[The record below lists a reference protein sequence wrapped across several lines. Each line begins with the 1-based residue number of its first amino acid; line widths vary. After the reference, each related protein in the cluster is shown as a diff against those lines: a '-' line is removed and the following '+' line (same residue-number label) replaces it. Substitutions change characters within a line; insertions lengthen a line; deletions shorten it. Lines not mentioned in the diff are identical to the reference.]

1 MKRKKLLALGVSVS
15 LALML
20 VALLFA
26 VACPSPEPAPEKTL
40 QIGALMSLSGW
51 FVVNDLGG
59 WQAIQMSAEMI
70 NDQGGLTVNGQKY
83 NIEMIVEDCK
93 STMDG
98 VTAAAN
104 RLIFDKGVQF
114 IIGPSAFFTSAATP
128 VTEPAKV
135 IVVPTW
141 NCNTPGELD
150 ASTNY
155 VFAVDGNVPAV
166 IAATKFLRQ
175 AYPDAK
181 NIALI
186 VPDDGTGPFVEPI
199 VRELLATEGINI
211 VGDTI
216 VYPNEME
223 DFSPIVAKIN
233 FLEGI
238 DVIYQLV
245 GVNPHVAAIAKG
257 LRGGGNNLPYVTGL
271 PTPVIEIALIAGM
284 EAAEGV
290 SSVCAAEGDPGNT
303 PLMNELFNREK
314 AKYGEDYIG
323 RVAGANS
330 LFILAEV
337 IEAAQSLDPTVVK
350 EKWESMDEIETIYG
364 MGTVC
369 GDKTFGINHH
379 FVAHPQPIHR
389 IQGGKVV
396 PSGWIDVGTIP

>member
-1 MKRKKLLALGVSVS
+1 VKKTVFILAILLIVAV
-15 LALML
+15 LAM
-20 VALLFA
+20 AG
-26 VACPSPEPAPEKTL
+26 CPKPAPATEKTL
-40 QIGALMSLSGW
+40 KIGALMSLTGW

-59 WQAIQMSAEMI
+59 WQAIQTAAEMI
-70 NDQGGLTVNGQKY
+70 NDQGGVTVDGQKY
-83 NIEMIVEDCK
+83 NIEVVVEDCK

-104 RLIFDKGVQF
+104 KLVYDEGIKF

-128 VTEPAKV
+128 VTESAKV
-135 IVVPTW
+135 ITVPTW

-150 ASTNY
+150 SSTQY
-155 VFAVDGNVPAV
+155 VFAVDGNIPAD
-166 IAATKFLRQ
+166 IAATKFIRQ
-175 AYPDAK
+175 TYPDAK
-181 NIALI
+181 KVALI

-199 VRELLATEGINI
+199 VRELLASEGITI

-216 VYPNEME
+216 MYPNEME
-223 DFSPIVAKIN
+223 DFSSVVAQIN
-233 FLEGI
+233 QLEDI

-257 LRGGGNNLPYVTGL
+257 LRGSGNHLPYVTGL
-271 PTPVIEIALIAGM
+271 PTPVIEIALISGM

-290 SSVCAAEGDPGNT
+290 SSVCSSDDDPDNT
-303 PLMNELFNREK
+303 ALMNELFSREK

-330 LFILAEV
+330 LFILTQV

-350 EKWESMDEIETIYG
+350 EKWESMDKVETMYG

-379 FVAHPQPIHR
+379 FVAHPQPITR
-389 IQGGKVV
+389 IQGGKVI
-396 PSGWIDVGTIP
+396 PAGWIDVGTIP

>member
-1 MKRKKLLALGVSVS
+1 VKKTVFILTILLIVAV
-15 LALML
+15 L
-20 VALLFA
+20 VMAG
-26 VACPSPEPAPEKTL
+26 CPKPAPATEKTL
-40 QIGALMSLSGW
+40 KVGALMSLSGW

-59 WQAIQMSAEMI
+59 WQAIQTAAEMI
-70 NDQGGLTVNGQKY
+70 NDQGGITINGQKY
-83 NIEMIVEDCK
+83 NIEVVVEDCK

-104 RLIFDKGVQF
+104 KLVYEQGVKF
-114 IIGPSAFFTSAATP
+114 IVGPSAFFTSAATP
-128 VTEPAKV
+128 VTEPAK
-135 IVVPTW
+135 IITVPTW

-150 ASTNY
+150 ASTQY
-155 VFAVDGNVPAV
+155 IFAVDGNVPADM
-166 IAATKFLRQ
+166 AATKFIRQ

-199 VRELLATEGINI
+199 VRDLLAAAGITI

-216 VYPNEME
+216 MYPNEME
-223 DFSPIVAKIN
+223 DFSPIVAQIN
-233 FLEGI
+233 QLEGV
-238 DVIYQLV
+238 DLIYQLV

-257 LRGGGNNLPYVTGL
+257 LRGSGNHLPYVTGL
-271 PTPVIEIALIAGM
+271 PTPVIEIALISGM

-290 SSVCAAEGDPGNT
+290 SSVAASDDDPDNT
-303 PLMNELFNREK
+303 ALMNELFSREK

-350 EKWESMDEIETIYG
+350 EKWESMDKVETIYG
-364 MGTVC
+364 VGTVC

-379 FVAHPQPIHR
+379 FVAHPQPITR

-396 PSGWIDVGTIP
+396 PAGWIDIGAIP